1 MRKKILSILL
11 VLFSFNAWFFLQSS
25 QPVHAKTLGV
35 RTTIPAKFRG
45 NWYWH
50 GHRMK
55 ITSNSISGW
64 DMITT
69 RGKVYRI
76 TLKQSDY
83 MKPSN
88 KIIYIQNYG
97 QKLEIAPRGGQANEF
112 KKKRKNGRKC
122 LLMYEDA
129 SVIPYYKR

>member
-1 MRKKILSILL
+1 MRIKLLSILL
-11 VLFSFNAWFFLQSS
+11 VLFSFSTWCFLQSS

-64 DMITT
+64 GMITT

-83 MKPSN
+83 MRPSN
-88 KIIYIQNYG
+88 KIIYIWNYG
-97 QKLEIAPRGGQANEF
+97 KKLDMAPRGWQANEF
-112 KKKRKNGRKC
+112 QIVRKNGRKC
-122 LLMYEDA
+122 LLMYEGA
-129 SVIPYYKR
+129 SIIPYYKH

>member
-45 NWYWH
+45 NWYSQR
-50 GHRMK
+50 HRMK

-76 TLKQSDY
+76 TLKKSDY

-88 KIIYIQNYG
+88 KIIYI
-97 QKLEIAPRGGQANEF
+97 
-112 KKKRKNGRKC
+112 
-122 LLMYEDA
+122 
-129 SVIPYYKR
+129 

>member
-35 RTTIPAKFRG
+35 RTTIPAKSRG
-45 NWYWH
+45 NWYWN

-55 ITSNSISGW
+55 ITYNSISGW

-88 KIIYIQNYG
+88 KIIYI
-97 QKLEIAPRGGQANEF
+97 
-112 KKKRKNGRKC
+112 
-122 LLMYEDA
+122 
-129 SVIPYYKR
+129 

>member
-50 GHRMK
+50 GHSMK

-64 DMITT
+64 GMITT
-69 RGKVYRI
+69 RGKVYRL
-76 TLKQSDY
+76 TSRQSIH

-88 KIIYIQNYG
+88 KVIYIWNEG
-97 QKLEIAPRGGQANEF
+97 QRLEMAPRG
-112 KKKRKNGRKC
+112 
-122 LLMYEDA
+122 
-129 SVIPYYKR
+129 